1 MFTFF
6 VDSRSIKKPRK
17 KPSYKR
23 VLISDPTDNQIFLKT
38 PRVVKENGKKKQNDV
53 ACRDN
58 WKGRVRCSFE
68 RVAKGR
74 RRYPDKG
81 WESEEEQEE
90 WITLRIFFFSFL
102 FYSFEKRTTGAR
114 AHAFDSICSD
124 DFAR

>member
-23 VLISDPTDNQIFLKT
+23 VLISDPTDNQIFFKT
-38 PRVVKENGKKKQNDV
+38 PRVVKENGKKNKTTLHVGTIERGGCAARLNE
-53 ACRDN
+53 
-58 WKGRVRCSFE
+58 WLKGVGVIQTRGGKVKKNKKNGSHCAF
-68 RVAKGR
+68 
-74 RRYPDKG
+74 
-81 WESEEEQEE
+81 
-90 WITLRIFFFSFL
+90 FFFSFL